1 MKYFFNFK
9 NMKYYNYFYVVLPTA
24 LYGISIT
31 CYSFYKGLSNN
42 KKIETDIYEQYRTF
56 RDN

>member
-24 LYGISIT
+24 LYGVSIT
-31 CYSFYKGLSNN
+31 CYSFYKELFNN
-42 KKIETDIYEQYRTF
+42 KKIETDVYDQYRTF
-56 RDN
+56 REN